1 MPQSDL
7 QMGST
12 RVIRFPNPDRLIDSS
27 LAVNERSPMQE
38 NLFSH
43 VVESESE
50 AVSPTYVESSE
61 PVQNPVFSD
70 ESR

>member
-1 MPQSDL
+1 
-7 QMGST
+7 
-12 RVIRFPNPDRLIDSS
+12 
-27 LAVNERSPMQE
+27 MQE

>member
-1 MPQSDL
+1 
-7 QMGST
+7 
-12 RVIRFPNPDRLIDSS
+12 
-27 LAVNERSPMQE
+27 MQE

-43 VVESESE
+43 VVESE